1 MELRQQNAAKEVIP
15 TAKTQSALT
24 QALTTAR
31 MLNNAVLPDHPE
43 SYISQ
48 YQLDI
53 IRESLG
59 IKEIQ
64 NVSIDISKYN
74 KYSAQIEFPIAMEAA
89 RAGLHVYSCLKVE
102 V

>member
-15 TAKTQSALT
+15 SAKAQSAVT

-43 SYISQ
+43 AYISQ

-53 IRESLG
+53 ICNSLG
-59 IKEIQ
+59 LKEIQ
-64 NVSIDISKYN
+64 NVSIEVSKYN
-74 KYSAQIEFPIAMEAA
+74 KYSAQVEFPIAIEAA